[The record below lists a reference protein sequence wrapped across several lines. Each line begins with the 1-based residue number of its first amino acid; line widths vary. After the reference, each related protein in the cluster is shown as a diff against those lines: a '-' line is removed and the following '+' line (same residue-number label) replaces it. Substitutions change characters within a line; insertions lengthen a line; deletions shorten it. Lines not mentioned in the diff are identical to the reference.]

1 MSDEIDDRT
10 ALVAWQAGDRGAGEA
25 LLERHFARVFRF
37 FRNKLPAQAS
47 DLAQQTFLAALEARE
62 RIAPERSFRAY
73 LFGIARNLLYGEL
86 RRVRP
91 ELADRDDVS
100 IADTGIASPSLGYVL
115 REEKRLLLQALRHL
129 PLEHQ
134 LVLELYYWEDLPV
147 RDVAEIVGV
156 PEGTVRSRLTRARD
170 ALREQLAQP
179 RPEVDPA
186 LRDRT
191 IDELDRWARELREV
205 LEPEPG

>member
-1 MSDEIDDRT
+1 MAQDEDDRR
-10 ALVAWQAGDRGAGEA
+10 ALAAWQAGDRTAGEE

-47 DLAQQTFLAALEARE
+47 DLAQQTFLAALEAKQ
-62 RIAPERSFRAY
+62 RIAADRSFRAY

-91 ELADRDDVS
+91 DLDNAGDIS
-100 IADTGIASPSLGYVL
+100 IVDTGIASPSLGYVL
-115 REEKRLLLQALRHL
+115 REEKRLLLGALRRL

-134 LVLELYYWEDLPV
+134 IALELYYWEDLPV
-147 RDVAEIVGV
+147 RDVAEIIGV
-156 PEGTVRSRLTRARD
+156 PEGTVRSRLARARD
-170 ALREQLAQP
+170 ALRELLAAP
-179 RPEVDPA
+179 NPEVSDA

-191 IDELDRWARELREV
+191 IDELDRWARELRDA
-205 LEPEPG
+205 LEPD

>member
-1 MSDEIDDRT
+1 MAQDDDDRS
-10 ALVAWQAGDRGAGEA
+10 ALAAWQAGDRSAGDR

-47 DLAQQTFLAALEARE
+47 DLAQQTFLAALEAKQ
-62 RIAPERSFRAY
+62 RIAADRSFRAY

-91 ELADRDDVS
+91 DLANVGDVS
-100 IADTGIASPSLGYVL
+100 IADTGIESPSAGWVV
-115 REEKRLLLQALRHL
+115 REEKRLLLHALRQL

-134 LVLELYYWEDLPV
+134 IALELYYWEDLPV
-147 RDVAEIVGV
+147 KDVAEIIGV
-156 PEGTVRSRLTRARD
+156 PEGTVRSRLARARD
-170 ALREQLAQP
+170 ALRDQLAAP
-179 RPEVDPA
+179 NPAVPEA

-191 IDELDRWARELREV
+191 IEELDRWARELRDAMR
-205 LEPEPG
+205 PEPT